1 MGNPSQ
7 TPQLKDLVNQMH
19 HMLTYSLAPSTQRT
33 YSSCFNKYL
42 SFCKTHALNSLPS
55 VEHNL
60 MLFATHLSNS
70 TSFSNI
76 KLHLAAI
83 RHQDILWGYG
93 NDTPKPRLFMLLRAI
108 KRAQNKKYK
117 RPKRIPITPL
127 LLIKFHQFLASSNL
141 STTNRCMLWAAAT
154 SAFFGFLRSSEFV
167 SPTTRNFDPLSTLL
181 FTDAHISNIQKC
193 TLEIKSSKTDPF
205 RYGCSIRLAPTYNS
219 LCPVKALTE
228 YLILHPTKE
237 GPLFTYE
244 DGSYLTQRRLNT
256 ILKSALPSNINNPIS
271 SHSFRIG
278 AATTAASANIPS
290 WLIKQLGRWNSNC
303 YQIYIRIPDSTID
316 NTCTLLA
323 KTMLYSHTW
332 DPETMIQ

>member
-1 MGNPSQ
+1 
-7 TPQLKDLVNQMH
+7 
-19 HMLTYSLAPSTQRT
+19 
-33 YSSCFNKYL
+33 
-42 SFCKTHALNSLPS
+42 
-55 VEHNL
+55 
-60 MLFATHLSNS
+60 
-70 TSFSNI
+70 
-76 KLHLAAI
+76 
-83 RHQDILWGYG
+83 
-93 NDTPKPRLFMLLRAI
+93 
-108 KRAQNKKYK
+108 
-117 RPKRIPITPL
+117 
-127 LLIKFHQFLASSNL
+127 
-141 STTNRCMLWAAAT
+141 MLWAAGT

-181 FTDAHISNIQKC
+181 FTDAHVSNIQKC

-205 RYGCSIRLAPTYNS
+205 RYGCSICLTPTYNS
-219 LCPVKALTE
+219 LCPVKALSE

-256 ILKSALPSNINNPIS
+256 ILKSALPSNINTPIS

-278 AATTAASANIPS
+278 AATTAASANIRS
-290 WLIKQLGRWNSNC
+290 WLIKQLGRCN
-303 YQIYIRIPDSTID
+303 IRIPDSTID